1 MKPGRGARNKTN
13 RMLRSTNR
21 ELGKSALIV
30 VVAAGFGM
38 MLHQVLHRSG
48 RDREEVD
55 SRFGFEPIPKSP
67 VVQSAVEVGGSVEP
81 DAIIQSS
88 DKSRLMTW
96 YNLNPAQFREYF
108 PTLPLSDKIRLAD
121 ILGSQIIGQDPKFVI
136 DQILTL
142 PIADKANIIR
152 TAYERW
158 LDQDPEAAATAINS
172 ANFSEDEILRIVKN
186 AAISDP
192 KVLSKLVERHKSL
205 RADLDIQKAL
215 INQCVQ
221 AVRVGGEAI
230 LTDQPALAG
239 PLQTAQLIVHPERL
253 GTLLSEQSD
262 LQSTFD
268 LDYIMTNSLQSD
280 PTGFGPLVKALPS
293 LDLQRQAVGVAIR
306 EYAGYPDELYRMFES
321 INDSPVGAES
331 APMFISAMEVL
342 APDLAN
348 RLRGSIQ
355 AR

>member
-1 MKPGRGARNKTN
+1 
-13 RMLRSTNR
+13 
-21 ELGKSALIV
+21 
-30 VVAAGFGM
+30 
-38 MLHQVLHRSG
+38 
-48 RDREEVD
+48 
-55 SRFGFEPIPKSP
+55 
-67 VVQSAVEVGGSVEP
+67 
-81 DAIIQSS
+81 
-88 DKSRLMTW
+88 MTW

-136 DQILTL
+136 EQILTL

-205 RADLDIQKAL
+205 WADLDIQKTL

-221 AVRVGGEAI
+221 AVRVGGEGI

-253 GTLLSEQSD
+253 GTLLSEQPD